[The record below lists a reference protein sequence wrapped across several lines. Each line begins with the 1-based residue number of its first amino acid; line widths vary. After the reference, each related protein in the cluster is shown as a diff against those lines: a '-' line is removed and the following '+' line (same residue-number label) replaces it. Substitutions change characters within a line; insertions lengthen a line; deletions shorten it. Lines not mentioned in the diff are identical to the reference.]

1 MTDTAIATSDA
12 APRKRGKLLPIALVV
27 VLAGAGFATTFL
39 GLWSPTKLVAGLGGH
54 DEAPADATVVFVD
67 IPPVE
72 APLPGG
78 GGHSVALQAKIEADA
93 AQAKEI
99 QHLMPRVTD
108 EMLGFLTSIDPAA
121 FERRGVLDIV
131 RAELLTRIRAA
142 LGDAAVKDL
151 LITEFRFK

>member
-1 MTDTAIATSDA
+1 MTDTAIAVSDA

-27 VLAGAGFATTFL
+27 VLAGAGFASTWL
-39 GLWSPTKLVAGLGGH
+39 GVWSPMQLVAGLGGH
-54 DEAPADATVVFVD
+54 SQMPTEDAVIFID

-78 GGHSVALQAKIEADA
+78 RGRSVLLQAKIETDA
-93 AQAKEI
+93 AGAKDIE
-99 QHLMPRVTD
+99 HLMPRVTD
-108 EMLGFLTSIDPAA
+108 EVLGFLASIDPAA

-142 LGDAAVKDL
+142 LGEEAVKDL